1 MKHETP
7 LPAHVPGESFLE
19 SEISLMPG
27 MFLRLLCLLLVSLS
41 GISVAAVGGEPDSI
55 SETEGAA
62 AGPRFDI
69 FEYRIEGNS
78 VLDRAEVERAVY
90 RFLGPK
96 RTIEDVNA
104 AKEALEAAY
113 RDSGYLTV
121 YVDIPEQK
129 VDQGV
134 VVLKVTEGRI
144 ERVKVTGS
152 RYYSLGQI
160 RSRAPSIAEG
170 QVPYF
175 PQVQKELA
183 GLSHGQD
190 RVVTP
195 VLKPGSAPGTLQVEL
210 KVKDQNPLHGGVE
223 LNNRQTPNTSEW
235 RMIGYLR
242 YDNLFQRDHSVALQ
256 YQVTPLDTSEISVV
270 SGTYLLGVPG
280 TSHLLALY
288 AVHSNNDIA
297 AVGDVRVLGNANI
310 FGARYIVPVR
320 GTDTLSHYFT
330 FGLDRKDYGENV
342 RLVGA
347 DDLSNPISY
356 SPVSLAYSAS
366 LAGKKGTTRI
376 SLTANTAIRNFLGNT
391 DEEFQRR
398 RSSARANY
406 MALRGEVQR
415 EQKLPRNAVLLAKVG
430 GQTASQPLISS
441 ESFFAGGLDSVRGYL
456 EAERVGDTAVY
467 GTIELRAPPP
477 DRAGGRP
484 HRRIH
489 HVRVR
494 RRRHGT
500 RAPAAA
506 ATGGQVRPA
515 ERRPGAEASCLEC
528 VHGDSRR
535 RGALH
540 GWRRDAQARAPH
552 HREGGLRLLS
562 RHHEKRSPERPRF
575 GDCKHE
581 YPCPREDSQPSRI
594 ERPPQVAR
602 R

>member
-1 MKHETP
+1 MTT
-7 LPAHVPGESFLE
+7 
-19 SEISLMPG
+19 MTG
-27 MFLRLLCLLLVSLS
+27 MFLRLFCLLLITAQVA
-41 GISVAAVGGEPDSI
+41 VAAEDSVPP
-55 SETEGAA
+55 AA
-62 AGPRFDI
+62 VPEAAKDVAHFDV
-69 FEYRIEGNS
+69 FEYRVEGNT
-78 VLDRAEVERAVY
+78 VLGRAEVERAVY

-96 RTIEDVNA
+96 KTIEDVNA
-104 AKEALEAAY
+104 AREALEAAY

-129 VDQGV
+129 VDSGIV
-134 VVLKVTEGRI
+134 TLKVTEGRI

-152 RYYSLGQI
+152 RYYSLGYI

-170 QVPYF
+170 QIPYF

-235 RMIGYLR
+235 RLIGYLR
-242 YDNLFQRDHSVALQ
+242 YDNLFQRDHSVAVQ
-256 YQVTPLDTSEISVV
+256 YQVTPLDTSEISVL

-280 TSHLLALY
+280 TNHLLALY

-320 GTDTLSHYFT
+320 GTETLSHYFT

-356 SPVSLAYSAS
+356 SPVSAGYSAS
-366 LAGKKGTTRI
+366 LAGKKGTTRF
-376 SLTANTAIRNFLGNT
+376 SLTANTAFRNFLGNS

-398 RSSARANY
+398 RSNARANY
-406 MALRGEVQR
+406 LALRGEVQR
-415 EQKLPRNAVLLAKVG
+415 EQKLPRNAALLAKVG

-467 GTIELRAPPP
+467 GTVELRSPPLVEP
-477 DRAGGRP
+477 GTS
-484 HRRIH
+484 RIDEFTTFGFIDAAT
-489 HVRVR
+489 VRVLR
-494 RRRHGT
+494 PLPQQEHKFDLLSAGLGLKLRAWNALTGTLVAGVPFTDGIETRRHEPRIT
-500 RAPAAA
+500 
-506 ATGGQVRPA
+506 VR
-515 ERRPGAEASCLEC
+515 
-528 VHGDSRR
+528 
-535 RGALH
+535 
-540 GWRRDAQARAPH
+540 
-552 HREGGLRLLS
+552 
-562 RHHEKRSPERPRF
+562 
-575 GDCKHE
+575 
-581 YPCPREDSQPSRI
+581 
-594 ERPPQVAR
+594 VAYDF
-602 R
+602 